1 MIDLDLMFNKDF
13 ECEYN
18 NRELIINNEENDEE
32 IEYFLKELMIFI
44 DSQMKWSKGAYYVR
58 YSRI

>member
-32 IEYFLKELMIFI
+32 IEITKENEKVFSEGI
-44 DSQMKWSKGAYYVR
+44 DDFYRFANEME
-58 YSRI
+58 

>member
-32 IEYFLKELMIFI
+32 IEITKENEKVFSEGI
-44 DSQMKWSKGAYYVR
+44 DDFYRFANE
-58 YSRI
+58 IE

>member
-32 IEYFLKELMIFI
+32 IEITKENEKIFSEGI
-44 DSQMKWSKGAYYVR
+44 DDFYRFANE
-58 YSRI
+58 IE

>member
-18 NRELIINNEENDEE
+18 NTELIIDNKENDKE
-32 IEYFLKELMIFI
+32 IEITKENEKVFSDGI
-44 DSQMKWSKGAYYVR
+44 DDFYRFANEIK
-58 YSRI
+58 

>member
-32 IEYFLKELMIFI
+32 IEITKENEKVFSDGI
-44 DSQMKWSKGAYYVR
+44 DDFYRFANE
-58 YSRI
+58 IE